1 MQANITTH
9 TELVINWHITEACNY
24 SCRYCYAH
32 WCKPKQRELIHDK
45 EQTKAL
51 LLAICDYFQPG
62 HGSGLLSPNM
72 KWSTIRLNIA
82 GGEPLLYPE
91 QALFIAKTAK
101 KLGMNVSL
109 ISNGSRL
116 THELMQNL
124 APYLSLFG
132 LSLDST
138 SEIINKGIGRVD
150 NKANFLDLNSTQLI
164 LEFGKRTNPLMD
176 LKLNT
181 VVNRANYLANMTDV
195 IASFKPKRWKI
206 LRMLPVINGNLDV
219 SDKQFRSFIDR
230 NSKYKHLMCVENNDD
245 MSESYIMIDP
255 LGRFFQNKP
264 ESSGDGYVYSIPILK
279 TGVGMALKDINFSSK
294 KFLNRYKSGDA

>member
-1 MQANITTH
+1 MKANTTTH

-32 WCKPKQRELIHDK
+32 WCKPQQRELIHDK

-51 LLAICDYFQPG
+51 LLAIRDYFQPG

-72 KWSTIRLNIA
+72 EWSTIRLNIA

-91 QALFIAKTAK
+91 QVLFIAKTAK

-164 LEFGKRTNPLMD
+164 LESGQRTNPLMD

-181 VVNRANYLANMTDV
+181 VVNRANHFANMTDV
-195 IASFKPKRWKI
+195 IANFKPKRWKI
-206 LRMLPVINGNLDV
+206 LRMLPVINGDLDV

-230 NSKYKHLMCVENNDD
+230 NSKHKHLMCVENNDD

-264 ESSGDGYVYSIPILK
+264 ESSGYVYSIPILK
-279 TGVGMALKDINFSSK
+279 TGVGMALKDINFSSE
-294 KFLNRYKSGDA
+294 KFLNRYKAGDV